1 LRLNNGE
8 RIAGDATMPEIKK
21 SAGKRLRDFIAEG
34 LVVMPGAFNG
44 LTAKLAESVG
54 LKGVY
59 ISGAGLAN
67 GVAAMPDTGLLT
79 MTEVLTQAAY
89 ITRAVDI
96 PCIVDGDTG
105 FGGPLNVIRLV
116 EGLQNIGAAGVH
128 IEDQTMPK
136 KCGHLSGKSL
146 VEPEEMKDKIVAA
159 AEAKKDPDFLVI
171 ARTDA
176 RANEGLAGAIQRAN
190 LYVEAGADAV
200 FPEAL
205 ETADEFGRFAK
216 EVNAPLLANMTEF
229 GKTPYITVSEFE
241 EMGYAIVIFPLT
253 MMRVML
259 KSLKETLEV
268 LKTKG
273 TQKELL
279 DGMFTRRELYELIGY
294 KEFEESND
302 KGGENNA

>member
-1 LRLNNGE
+1 LSNKE
-8 RIAGDATMPEIKK
+8 RISGDAIMAGIKE
-21 SAGKRLRDFIAEG
+21 SAGKRLSSLMEQGI
-34 LVVMPGAFNG
+34 VVLPGAFNG
-44 LTAKLAESVG
+44 LTAKLAENAGFKG
-54 LKGVY
+54 LY

-67 GVAAMPDTGLLT
+67 SVAAMPDTGLLT
-79 MTEVLTQAAY
+79 MTEVLAQSAY
-89 ITRAVDI
+89 ITRAVNI

-116 EGLQNIGAAGVH
+116 EGLQNIGAAGFH
-128 IEDQTMPK
+128 IEDQMMPK
-136 KCGHLSGKSL
+136 KCGHLSRKSL
-146 VEPEEMKDKIVAA
+146 IEPEAMKEKIIAA

-176 RANEGLAGAIQRAN
+176 RASEGMDGAIKRAN
-190 LYVEAGADAV
+190 LYIEAGADAV

-205 ETADEFGRFAK
+205 ESAGEFSRFAK

-241 EMGYAIVIFPLT
+241 KMGYAIIIFPLT

-259 KSLKETLEV
+259 KTLKEALEV

-279 DGMFTRRELYELIGY
+279 GGMLTRQELYELIGY
-294 KEFEESND
+294 KELEASGE
-302 KGGENNA
+302 KGGENDA

>member
-1 LRLNNGE
+1 
-8 RIAGDATMPEIKK
+8 M
-21 SAGKRLRDFIAEG
+21 
-34 LVVMPGAFNG
+34 VMPGAFNG
-44 LTAKLAESVG
+44 LTAKLAENAGFKG
-54 LKGVY
+54 LY

-79 MTEVLTQAAY
+79 MTEVLTQSAY

-116 EGLQNIGAAGVH
+116 EDLQNIGAAGVH
-128 IEDQTMPK
+128 IEDQMMPK

-146 VEPEEMKDKIVAA
+146 IEPEAMKEKIIAA

-176 RANEGLAGAIQRAN
+176 RASEGMDGAIKRAN
-190 LYVEAGADAV
+190 LYIEAGADGV

-205 ETADEFGRFAK
+205 ESADEFRRFAK

-229 GKTPYITVSEFE
+229 GKTPYLTVSEFE

-259 KSLKETLEV
+259 KSLKETLDV
-268 LKTKG
+268 LKAKG

-279 DGMFTRRELYELIGY
+279 GGMFTRQELYELIDY
-294 KEFEESND
+294 KELEVSDE
-302 KGGENNA
+302 KGGENDA